1 MTIQF
6 KTFRFADMRVKTDAD
21 TGQISGYGST
31 FGGAPDSY
39 GDVIAPGAF
48 KSSLKQRTPKMLY
61 QHDSGMIAG
70 IWDSAEEDNHGLF
83 LKGHFINTTT
93 SQNAYEECK
102 AGAIDSMSIGFS
114 TLDQDYDPNTGI
126 RTLKEIDLYE
136 VSLVTF
142 AANQN
147 ALISAVKNAP
157 TNLRDFERFL
167 REAGYSRDDAITIA
181 KHGFKAIDLQRE
193 ADPEPSADDANL
205 QAYFDLFKA
214 FN

>member
-1 MTIQF
+1 MKTEF

-21 TGQISGYGST
+21 TGTITGYGST

-48 KSSLKQRTPKMLY
+48 KSSLKLRMPALLY
-61 QHDSGMIAG
+61 QHDTDRIAG

-102 AGAIDSMSIGFS
+102 AGAISSMSIGFS

-142 AANQN
+142 AANTN
-147 ALISAVKNAP
+147 ALISAVKHAP
-157 TNLRDFERFL
+157 KNLRDFEKFL
-167 REAGYSRDDAITIA
+167 REAGYSRDDAISIA
-181 KHGFKAIDLQRE
+181 KHGFKAIDPQRE
-193 ADPEPSADDANL
+193 AEPDLKALFDQL
-205 QAYFDLFKA
+205 QAFKQSITG
-214 FN
+214 N